1 MHANEPVDT
10 RLKMAAL
17 RTLLYDMAIPEGF
30 GSRFGV
36 SDVEVVGWAHE
47 LSDRLEEA
55 IASRQDKALCGEIM
69 PCRPLNDQE
78 RSFLLDGFEKIG
90 C

>member
-1 MHANEPVDT
+1 MHANKPVDM

-17 RTLLYDMAIPEGF
+17 RILLYDLEIPEGF

-36 SDVEVVGWAHE
+36 SDREVVGWAHE
-47 LSDRLEEA
+47 LSDCLEEA
-55 IASRQDKALCGEIM
+55 ITGRPEKGRRGPFM
-69 PCRPLNDQE
+69 PFGPLNDQE
-78 RSFLLDGFEKIG
+78 RCFLLDGFEKLG

>member
-47 LSDRLEEA
+47 LSDCLEEA
-55 IASRQDKALCGEIM
+55 IASRQDALYGEIIA
-69 PCRPLNDQE
+69 CRPLNDQE